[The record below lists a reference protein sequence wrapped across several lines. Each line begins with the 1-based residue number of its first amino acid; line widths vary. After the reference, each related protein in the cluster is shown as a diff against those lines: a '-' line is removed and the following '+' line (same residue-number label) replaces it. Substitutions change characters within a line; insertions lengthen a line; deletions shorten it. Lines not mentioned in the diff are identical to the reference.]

1 MDPQANPTQ
10 LVDQACL
17 TSLVQKILDRPA
29 LQVSNWKVQQLHG
42 GVEWDSAVFRFQGEA
57 TDGTENIP
65 WSLILKTILPAKK
78 SADPAGIWYWKREA
92 LAYQSGFL
100 HHLPGG
106 NLTAPTCYEISERP
120 DGSMWLWM
128 EEVKDDIPCPWSIE
142 QYAVVA
148 RNLGQFNGAYLT
160 GQSLPSEPWI
170 TRNWLR
176 KYVENAAPMIEFVR
190 RKPNH
195 PTVMHMFPGDTVAQ
209 VLAVWEKR
217 AKILEVLENLP
228 QVFCHQDAFRR
239 NLFARGG
246 RTVAID
252 WGYMGIA
259 PVGAELVA
267 LVAASLGFFEIPT
280 DKVMELDRLCF
291 EGYLQGLGDA
301 GWKGDPKLVRT
312 GYALSLMLRY
322 PIGGQVGELLPRFME
337 TEGRLMMEAAFT
349 NKSAAELEQSDPAIV
364 AYYERMLPE
373 ALKLLGIK
381 RLFSLV
387 CRIGVHTLRLRIGRR
402 NRSRPD

>member
-1 MDPQANPTQ
+1 MQTVSPDQE
-10 LVDQACL
+10 VDRPYL
-17 TSLVQKILDRPA
+17 TDLARKVLDRPA
-29 LQVSNWKVQQLHG
+29 LQITDWKVQPLHG
-42 GVEWDSAVFRFQGEA
+42 GFEWDSAVFRFQGEA
-57 TDGTENIP
+57 RDAGESIP
-65 WSLILKTILPAKK
+65 WSLILKCIK
-78 SADPAGIWYWKREA
+78 STPQAAEPGGIWYWKREA
-92 LAYQSGFL
+92 LAYQSGML
-100 HHLPGG
+100 HRLPGG
-106 NLTAPTCYEISERP
+106 NITAPACYEVRERP

-128 EEVKDDIPCPWSIE
+128 EDAKDDISTPWPVE
-142 QYAVVA
+142 HYAVVA
-148 RNLGQFNGAYLT
+148 RHLGQFNGAYLT
-160 GQSLPSEPWI
+160 GQAFPSEPWV

-176 KYVENAAPMIEFVR
+176 MYVEHAAEMIEFVR
-190 RKPNH
+190 GNPNH
-195 PTVMHMFPGDTVAQ
+195 PTVVHMFPGDTIAQ
-209 VLAVWEKR
+209 ILAVWEEHDQ
-217 AKILEVLENLP
+217 ILDVLENLP

-280 DKVMELDRLCF
+280 ERVMELDRLCF
-291 EGYLQGLGDA
+291 DGYLQGLRDA

-312 GYALSLMLRY
+312 GYVVSLLLRY
-322 PIGGQVGELLPRFME
+322 PIGGQLGELLPKFLE
-337 TEGRLMMEAAFT
+337 EEGRSRMEAAFD

-387 CRIGVHTLRLRIGRR
+387 GRIGIHTLRLRARR
-402 NRSRPD
+402 KK